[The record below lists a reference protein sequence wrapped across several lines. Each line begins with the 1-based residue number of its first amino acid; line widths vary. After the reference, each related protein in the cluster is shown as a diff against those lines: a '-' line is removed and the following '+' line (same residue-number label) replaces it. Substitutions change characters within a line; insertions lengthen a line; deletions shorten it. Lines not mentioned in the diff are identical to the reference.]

1 MQITQQ
7 QEKKLKKI
15 IALGEQ
21 GLPALLE
28 YLFEI
33 EEKLDTEMPA
43 IMEVINRITAETDD
57 SALLSKIEEA
67 VDKIRPEPISDEHLR
82 SLITPLIPEPLNGK
96 DYILTEDD
104 KKQIANKIV
113 VPKPTPDKII
123 EKIETIKIEQPIEII
138 KEIAVITD
146 EEITARGE
154 AIRDGL
160 ELLQDDDR
168 LDKKAIKG
176 LDDYDEVARLA
187 KTTRTFTGGAN
198 RNLQQVTDMGAETT
212 NKITVPAVQFD
223 TTATPQP
230 NAEGLLQW
238 NATDGTLDLGMDGG
252 DITQQIGQEMFTKV
266 RNQSGSTI
274 LNGKAVYFSG
284 RLGNRPLISLAL
296 GDAEVTSRV
305 AGITT
310 QDITSPSD
318 GFITTVGYV
327 RGIKTDY
334 TGAGIWGTTWVE
346 GDILYV
352 SKTVAGQITNVEPA
366 IPHHSDIIG
375 SVGIIHSSLG
385 SILINIER
393 HKALEGLSDVNGTV
407 PIEGSILSYHDGV
420 GEQYF
425 DFTANITDFLSKTI
439 TISNPTVMTSTPIIS
454 VPNAS
459 TITSI
464 KVLCIGGTS
473 ITGNVDV
480 LDNNG
485 NSPTPVNADVTA
497 VAGTE
502 STYTSFASPT
512 VASGY
517 YIGWHTTSISGV
529 PSKVIISV
537 TYTLN

>member
-1 MQITQQ
+1 MSTLDAV
-7 QEKKLKKI
+7 KNFS
-15 IALGEQ
+15 IAEVSTGYSDVDVTIELASGLG
-21 GLPALLE
+21 
-28 YLFEI
+28 
-33 EEKLDTEMPA
+33 
-43 IMEVINRITAETDD
+43 
-57 SALLSKIEEA
+57 
-67 VDKIRPEPISDEHLR
+67 DKFP
-82 SLITPLIPEPLNGK
+82 TPLTDGEFNLVWFNST
-96 DYILTEDD
+96 DYSNPSDDPNVEIVRCTARTGDILTIERGQEDT
-104 KKQIANKIV
+104 IASAKNTSLCIYKV
-113 VPKPTPDKII
+113 LLGPTAK
-123 EKIETIKIEQPIEII
+123 T
-138 KEIAVITD
+138 ITD
-146 EEITARGE
+146 IQT
-154 AIRDGL
+154 
-160 ELLQDDDR
+160 ELD
-168 LDKKAIKG
+168 
-176 LDDYDEVARLA
+176 
-187 KTTRTFTGGAN
+187 N
-198 RNLQQVTDMGAETT
+198 NNLQKVTDRGSTTT
-212 NKITVPAVQFD
+212 NKITLPAVQFD
-223 TTATPQP
+223 IEATPQP
-230 NAEGLLQW
+230 NAEGLMQW
-238 NATDGTLDLGMDGG
+238 NNTDGTLDLGMDGG
-252 DITQQIGQEMFTKV
+252 DITMQIGQEMFTKV

-310 QDITSPSD
+310 QDITSPND

-334 TGAGIWGTTWVE
+334 TGAGDWGTTWVE
-346 GDILYV
+346 GDLLYV
-352 SKTVAGQITNVEPA
+352 SKTVAGQITNVEPD

-375 SVGIIHSSLG
+375 SVGIVHSSLG
-385 SILINIER
+385 SILISIER
-393 HKALEGLSDVNGTV
+393 HKALEGLSDVNGTA

>member
-1 MQITQQ
+1 MQKEIKIKVKGIKGDTPTDEQLV
-7 QEKKLKKI
+7 ELIKPLIPEPLK
-15 IALGEQ
+15 GED
-21 GLPALLE
+21 GESPTD
-28 YLFEI
+28 
-33 EEKLDTEMPA
+33 EKL
-43 IMEVINRITAETDD
+43 V
-57 SALLSKIEEA
+57 
-67 VDKIRPEPISDEHLR
+67 
-82 SLITPLIPEPLNGK
+82 SLITPLIPEPKNGE
-96 DYILTEDD
+96 T
-104 KKQIANKIV
+104 
-113 VPKPTPDKII
+113 PT
-123 EKIETIKIEQPIEII
+123 
-138 KEIAVITD
+138 
-146 EEITARGE
+146 
-154 AIRDGL
+154 
-160 ELLQDDDR
+160 DDR
-168 LDKKAIKG
+168 LIGLIKPLIILPEVKEQIEETPNTLVTKVNKSNLKIEKDRLDVDWDEYKNKETTVEDVKG
-176 LDDYDEVARLA
+176 LPETIRQMQHRYTQVAGGGTNVTL
-187 KTTRTFTGGAN
+187 KTNDVANPTQTELNLKAGTNITLTPDAYGAVTIASTGGGGGG
-198 RNLQQVTDMGAETT
+198 LT
-212 NKITVPAVQFD
+212 NPVDYIQFN
-223 TTATPQP
+223 TGATPQP

-252 DITQQIGQEMFTKV
+252 DITMQMGQEMFTKV

-284 RLGNRPLISLAL
+284 RLGNRPLISLAI
-296 GDAEVTSRV
+296 GDADSTSRV
-305 AGITT
+305 TGITT
-310 QDITSPSD
+310 EDITSPND

-334 TGAGIWGTTWVE
+334 TGAGDWGTTWVE

-352 SKTVAGQITNVEPA
+352 SKTVAGQITNVEPD

-375 SVGIIHSSLG
+375 SVGIVHSSLG

-393 HKALEGLSDVNGTV
+393 HRALEGLSDVNGTA

-485 NSPTPVNADVTA
+485 TSPTPVNADVTA